1 MKKTINLNDF
11 RDAFHKA
18 GRGNQF
24 TYDGLTALFEYI
36 EEYEEGTGDEIEL
49 DVIALCCE
57 FTEYESI
64 GEFWWDY
71 DKADYPDEE
80 SIIDATTY
88 HAFGKG
94 SFIIAQF

>member
-71 DKADYPDEE
+71 DKEDYPDEE

-94 SFIIAQF
+94 SFIIASF